1 MITSIPVSDPKKGLA
16 VYDQREKSFGII
28 ASSTEFNRTHSNV
41 MVMYLDP
48 IDIVEDKIVDYEVTV
63 LGSKLYTLNG
73 EIRYTNCKNLQFKRK
88 LSPDEEAMF
97 DMMFNQIFGSD
108 TNTTSFISLSE
119 SEEDQ
124 YNIEISVSEP
134 EPEQIEYINDVV
146 VDDYNVDNEEDPV
159 LQSALQYCNTIL
171 AMVDRCR
178 NINSTLKEPIK
189 LEAEQFLNETERLK
203 LRTAIQMQFNEA
215 RNRIYDELSSIMYN
229 ERYINDPDFYNKR
242 IPDPESEI
250 KEMFSAESISK
261 SKEEQ
266 DIIEYYSTHNIRDTA
281 ERFNYSLYSI
291 RKLLSKAGVLRGRR
305 GKHHYNKGGGNLD
318 TCK

>member
-48 IDIVEDKIVDYEVTV
+48 IDIVEDKVVDYEVTV

-88 LSPDEEAMF
+88 LSSDEEAMF
-97 DMMFNQIFGSD
+97 DMAFNQIFGSD
-108 TNTTSFISLSE
+108 TNTASFIPLLE
-119 SEEDQ
+119 SEDDQ
-124 YNIEISVSEP
+124 YNTVISVSEP
-134 EPEQIEYINDVV
+134 EPIEHIDVV

-159 LQSALQYCNTIL
+159 LKSALQYCNTII
-171 AMVDRCR
+171 AMVDKCR
-178 NINSTLKEPIK
+178 NINTILKKPIK

-203 LRTAIQMQFNEA
+203 LRAAIQMQFSEA
-215 RNRIYDELSSIMYN
+215 RNKIYDELSSIMYN
-229 ERYINDPDFYNKR
+229 ERYIDDPDFYNRR
-242 IPDPESEI
+242 IPDPEAEVKEI
-250 KEMFSAESISK
+250 FSTDAICK
-261 SKEEQ
+261 SKKEQ
-266 DIIEYYSTHNIRDTA
+266 DIIEYYSTHNIKDTA
-281 ERFNYSLYSI
+281 EHFNYSIYNV
-291 RKLLSKAGVLRGRR
+291 RKLLLEAGVVRKRGGR
-305 GKHHYNKGGGNLD
+305 HHYNKVGGENLD